1 MTTYSPYP
9 ADCLVSASAS
19 VTDIVQVVVGYNYKP
34 LVPIPWFQ
42 GAGLTT
48 TSAESQLVLEQG

>member
-1 MTTYSPYP
+1 
-9 ADCLVSASAS
+9 
-19 VTDIVQVVVGYNYKP
+19 VVVGYNYQP

-48 TSAESQLVLEQG
+48 TSAETQLELEQGLTGARSRLGVSARR

>member
-1 MTTYSPYP
+1 MIEQLRETCRRLLQEGT
-9 ADCLVSASAS
+9 
-19 VTDIVQVVVGYNYKP
+19 VQVVIGYNYKP

-48 TSAESQLVLEQG
+48 TSAETQLVLEQG